1 MLLILVTPTCRE
13 NSAREGETNSVPLCF
28 FLLGS
33 PTLMNENS
41 SGETLIGFDTTN
53 TQVMEAGFSSR
64 QSDNLTSCLN
74 ENS

>member
-1 MLLILVTPTCRE
+1 MTPTCRE
-13 NSAREGETNSVPLCF
+13 NSACEGETNSVPLCF

-41 SGETLIGFDTTN
+41 SGEILIGFDTTN
-53 TQVMEAGFSSR
+53 TQAMGVGFSSK
-64 QSDNLTSCLN
+64 QSDDLTRCLN